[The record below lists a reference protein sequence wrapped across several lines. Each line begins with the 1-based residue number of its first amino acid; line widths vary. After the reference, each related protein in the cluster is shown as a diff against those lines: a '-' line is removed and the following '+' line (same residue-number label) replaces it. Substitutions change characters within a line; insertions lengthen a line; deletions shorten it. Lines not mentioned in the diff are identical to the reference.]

1 MEVFLVK
8 DVNEALGKGW
18 KIVAVV
24 SPVMPNA
31 ADDGPVACS
40 VLGRQKPK
48 PAPNIS
54 AAALAN
60 ATRD

>member
-18 KIVAVV
+18 KIVA
-24 SPVMPNA
+24 VMPNA